1 MSLIDEAKKKDPDA
15 FGQLV
20 QENLQ
25 KMYRI
30 AISILQ
36 NEEDAADAIQDVEM
50 LAENKSGPER
60 RLF

>member
-25 KMYRI
+25 PYNGNTKRK
-30 AISILQ
+30 
-36 NEEDAADAIQDVEM
+36 EERVSQ
-50 LAENKSGPER
+50 
-60 RLF
+60 

>member
-25 KMYRI
+25 KMYRG
-30 AISILQ
+30 ADCRSIGIIDLF
-36 NEEDAADAIQDVEM
+36 
-50 LAENKSGPER
+50 LRER
-60 RLF
+60 NCQFFG